1 MSPSTYIQYVYAY
14 ISIGGFYKIYK
25 ANIPKKI
32 NTKVTFCL
40 HNLLIQLVLNQTQ
53 LLIFRYIGS
62 KTTQS

>member
-14 ISIGGFYKIYK
+14 ISIGCFYKIYK

-32 NTKVTFCL
+32 NTKITFCL
-40 HNLLIQLVLNQTQ
+40 PNLLIQLMLNQTQ